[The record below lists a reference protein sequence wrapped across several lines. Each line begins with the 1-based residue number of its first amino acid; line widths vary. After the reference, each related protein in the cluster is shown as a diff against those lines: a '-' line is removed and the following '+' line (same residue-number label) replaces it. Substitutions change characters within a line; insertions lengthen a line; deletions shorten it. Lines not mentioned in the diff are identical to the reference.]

1 MKKTLS
7 LVPMAALALFLFGNQ
22 AFAQCPP
29 PVGGGPINCGPASGA
44 ILDLNGQ
51 LIPHTYQNYTA
62 AFTAVDG
69 TTDLSFAFREDPAFE
84 FLDDVTVTDTTTS
97 TAVTLVNGDFELG
110 PVGANAPTGWTYLN
124 TDNATFPGIVENV
137 AGDAHGGTNYY
148 FDGSVQAYDGITQ
161 ALTTTVGDNYTVSF
175 WLMDNS
181 GLTNWS
187 RLSTNGDVTD
197 TGGNGADVLVYAGGI
212 PNLVT
217 TPEPDSLA
225 LLCAGLGLLGFAGFA
240 RRRKSI

>member
-7 LVPMAALALFLFGNQ
+7 FVPMAALALFLFGNQ

-29 PVGGGPINCGPASGA
+29 PAGGHPMNCGPDGGA

-51 LIPHTYQNYTA
+51 VIPHTYQNYSA
-62 AFTAVDG
+62 SFTA
-69 TTDLSFAFREDPAFE
+69 TDPSTSISFAFREDPAFE
-84 FLDDVTVTDTTTS
+84 FLDDVTVTDNTTS

-110 PVGANAPTGWTYLN
+110 PVGVNAPNGWTYLN
-124 TDNATFPGIVENV
+124 TDNATFPGVTADV
-137 AGDAHGGTNYY
+137 AGDAHGGSIYY
-148 FDGSVQAYDGITQ
+148 FDGSVQAYDGIFQTI
-161 ALTTTVGDNYTVSF
+161 TTTPGNSYTIKF

-181 GLTNWS
+181 NLTNWS
-187 RLSTNGDVTD
+187 RLSTNGDIND

-212 PNLVT
+212 PNLVNA
-217 TPEPDSLA
+217 PEPGSLA
-225 LLCAGLGLLGFAGFA
+225 LLCAGLGLLGFA